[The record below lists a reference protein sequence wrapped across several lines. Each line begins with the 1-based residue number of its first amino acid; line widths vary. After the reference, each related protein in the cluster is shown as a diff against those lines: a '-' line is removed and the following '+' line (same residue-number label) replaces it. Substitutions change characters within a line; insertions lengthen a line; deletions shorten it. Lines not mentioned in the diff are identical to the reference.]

1 VAIRTGQAA
10 GAGPGGGFSLFE
22 LVIVL
27 AIIGVLAAIA
37 VPRFAEADARQR
49 ADAAARR
56 IVADLAL
63 ARTKAYTSGETVTV
77 TFDVPADLLLVPGM
91 TSLDKS
97 SSDYTV
103 NLAEAPYRARL
114 ISADFGGVPV
124 VNFDGY
130 GMPDSG
136 GSVVVKVGRYTK
148 TVVLEPGAEKATVQ

>member
-1 VAIRTGQAA
+1 V
-10 GAGPGGGFSLFE
+10 
-22 LVIVL
+22 VVL
-27 AIIGVLAAIA
+27 TIIGVLAAIA
-37 VPRFAEADARQR
+37 VPRYAEADARQR
-49 ADAAARR
+49 VDAAARR

-63 ARTKAYTSGETVTV
+63 ARAKAYTSGETVTV
-77 TFDVPADLLLVPGM
+77 TFDGPADLLLGPGM

-103 NLAEAPYRARL
+103 DFAEAPYRAQL
-114 ISADFGGVPV
+114 IAADFGGVPA

-148 TVVLEPGAEKATVQ
+148 TVVLEPGAVKATVR